1 MAEDP
6 RPRTLP
12 LPLDAPAGTA
22 APCVS
27 SPSPP
32 PAAGLWPSP
41 PVGQNTPMN
50 ANEAAVPSADAAA
63 RAIVYEQP
71 LNERMRNFLRLDFLY
86 QQAVHHHTKSDP
98 WSTRAAVQ
106 ALLEILAITQRGDV
120 RGEVLKELE
129 RQMALLAT
137 YNTRPGVD
145 TSRLRVL
152 LTKLHRMREEL
163 ASVGA
168 LFMQKLRDSE
178 FLNAVKHRS
187 TIPGGTCEFDLPDY
201 THWLSQPDEIRG
213 ADFAHWLAVIRP
225 LGDAVGELL
234 WMTRG
239 QGKSRPE
246 VAPGGVFHLQLDRDV
261 PAQLIRI
268 ALPAGTDIYP
278 EISGSH
284 YRCSVRFLVWQ
295 DANTRPIQT
304 TEDVRFTLT
313 TCT

>member
-1 MAEDP
+1 M
-6 RPRTLP
+6 
-12 LPLDAPAGTA
+12 
-22 APCVS
+22 S
-27 SPSPP
+27 
-32 PAAGLWPSP
+32 
-41 PVGQNTPMN
+41 
-50 ANEAAVPSADAAA
+50 ANEAVMPAVDAAT
-63 RAIVYEQP
+63 RVVVYEQP

-86 QQAVHHHTKSDP
+86 QQAVHHHTKADP
-98 WSTRAAVQ
+98 WSTRSAVS
-106 ALLEILAITQRGDV
+106 ALLEILSMTQRGDV

-129 RQMALLAT
+129 RQMAQLAAF
-137 YNTRPGVD
+137 NTRPGVD

-163 ASVGA
+163 SSVGA

-178 FLNAVKHRS
+178 FLNSIKHRS

-201 THWLSQPDEIRG
+201 THWLNLPDEVRG

-225 LGDAVGELL
+225 LGDAVSELL
-234 WMTRG
+234 WMTRE

-246 VAPGGVFHLQLDRDV
+246 LAPAGVFHLQLDREV

-268 ALPAGTDIYP
+268 ALPVGTDIYP

-295 DANTRPIQT
+295 DAGNRPTQT